1 MISICILACS
11 VPPTMANAVID
22 NTGSVLVG
30 TVRHYQCL
38 PGFINTGPMEMPCVE
53 TPHGP
58 MWKTPESICISTSM
72 YDSYEFLMEKNK
84 NNVMPTCEV
93 IHTYTLHILVSGKYT
108 FCICLLSGGFI
119 MVTHYKEKFAYL
131 LCITVYN

>member
-1 MISICILACS
+1 
-11 VPPTMANAVID
+11 MANAVID

-72 YDSYEFLMEKNK
+72 YDCYEFLMEKMIKHCHVYMRSN
-84 NNVMPTCEV
+84 
-93 IHTYTLHILVSGKYT
+93 TYVHPPYT
-108 FCICLLSGGFI
+108 R
-119 MVTHYKEKFAYL
+119 MW
-131 LCITVYN
+131 